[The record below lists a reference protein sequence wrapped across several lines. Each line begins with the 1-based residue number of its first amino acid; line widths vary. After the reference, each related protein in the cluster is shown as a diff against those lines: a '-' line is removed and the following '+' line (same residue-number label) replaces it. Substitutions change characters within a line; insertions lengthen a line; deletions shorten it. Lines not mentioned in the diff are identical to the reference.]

1 MALLGRWSLRFVRV
15 DDVMVVLMLIP
26 AMVIPVMVVMVVVGS
41 WTGRLCYVWVY
52 DVVASPPYPL

>member
-26 AMVIPVMVVMVVVGS
+26 VMVIPVMVVVGS